1 MGGKGNE
8 KEERSGKFQAA
19 QERNAGQRFFH
30 GLFVSFL
37 MMLTMGS
44 GMGKCEEENY
54 SLKKQDDRW
63 NKRNR
68 RKEGVCLKTGSTGTH
83 DTACHFPP
91 AFIRS
96 MNPISSRISSSD
108 ME

>member
-1 MGGKGNE
+1 MVNRPEGPTLTKSYRQRKTKEQFLDMGGKGNE

-54 SLKKQDDRW
+54 SLKKA
-63 NKRNR
+63 
-68 RKEGVCLKTGSTGTH
+68 G
-83 DTACHFPP
+83 
-91 AFIRS
+91 
-96 MNPISSRISSSD
+96 
-108 ME
+108 